1 MKGNTLYCASF
12 FAGVGGID
20 TGFGQAGF
28 RTVYANEITEILY
41 QHYGNNIHI
50 FEKVIPMSVRA
61 AEAAAE
67 GVSIY
72 THDPKGKVAS
82 AYEIITKEV
91 AEHE

>member
-1 MKGNTLYCASF
+1 
-12 FAGVGGID
+12 
-20 TGFGQAGF
+20 
-28 RTVYANEITEILY
+28 
-41 QHYGNNIHI
+41 
-50 FEKVIPMSVRA
+50 MSVRA

>member
-1 MKGNTLYCASF
+1 MTFKEKINDLIGDITNKFSSLS
-12 FAGVGGID
+12 
-20 TGFGQAGF
+20 QAENND
-28 RTVYANEITEILY
+28 VQVEKEISEGMPELAR
-41 QHYGNNIHI
+41 Q
-50 FEKVIPMSVRA
+50 
-61 AEAAAE
+61 AAAE